1 MPRYLLTIAS
11 TAVAAIACASASAE
25 SIRPQP
31 EPGLWRSEAR
41 TLINGQDLVAQMRAA
56 QQQALQSLPAE
67 QRAQMQTML
76 DNQGDPG
83 VQTECITADQA
94 AKMTDPQAILAEA
107 RQQMQNCKIE
117 IDQASES
124 RLSFTGRCDGNEG
137 FTGDMQGELVMVSE
151 REMRSRFTGNGV
163 YEMDIPDMPPGQPGM
178 DGGPVEIQHSETTR
192 WIAAECAGAPPV
204 SSR

>member
-1 MPRYLLTIAS
+1 MHRYLVSVSAAL
-11 TAVAAIACASASAE
+11 AAITSVGAVAE

-41 TLINGQDLVAQMRAA
+41 TLINGQDLIAEMRAA
-56 QQQALQSLPAE
+56 QQQALEGLPPE
-67 QRAQMQTML
+67 QRAQMQSML
-76 DNQGDPG
+76 ENQGDPS

-94 AKMTDPQAILAEA
+94 AKMADPQAILADA
-107 RQQMQNCKIE
+107 QQQMQNCQIKI
-117 IDQASES
+117 DRVSDS
-124 RLSFTGRCDGNEG
+124 TLNFTGRCEGNEG
-137 FTGDMQGELVMVSE
+137 FTGDMHGELTMVSA

-192 WIAAECAGAPPV
+192 WVAADCGTVPPV

>member
-1 MPRYLLTIAS
+1 MPRYLVSVSA
-11 TAVAAIACASASAE
+11 AVAAIVSVGLSAE

-56 QQQALQSLPAE
+56 QQQALEGLPAE
-67 QRAQMQTML
+67 QRAQMQSML
-76 DNQGDPG
+76 ESQGDPG

-94 AKMTDPQAILAEA
+94 AKMADPQAILAEA
-107 RQQMQNCKIE
+107 REQMQNCDIE
-117 IDQASES
+117 IDQASDS
-124 RLSFTGRCDGNEG
+124 TLSFTGRCEGNEG
-137 FTGDMQGELVMVSE
+137 FTGDMQGELTMVSS

-163 YEMDIPDMPPGQPGM
+163 YEMDIADMPPGQPGM

-192 WIAAECAGAPPV
+192 WVAEECGAVPPV

>member
-1 MPRYLLTIAS
+1 MPRYLVSVSA
-11 TAVAAIACASASAE
+11 AVAAIVSVGVNAE

-56 QQQALQSLPAE
+56 QQQALEGLPAE
-67 QRAQMQTML
+67 QRAQMQSML
-76 DNQGDPG
+76 ESQGDPG

-94 AKMTDPQAILAEA
+94 AKMADPQAILAEA
-107 RQQMQNCKIE
+107 REQMHNCDIE
-117 IDQASES
+117 IDQASDS
-124 RLSFTGRCDGNEG
+124 TLSFTGRCEGNEG
-137 FTGDMQGELVMVSE
+137 FTGDMQGELTMVSS

-163 YEMDIPDMPPGQPGM
+163 YEMDMADMPPGQPGM

-192 WIAAECAGAPPV
+192 WVAAECGAVPPV